1 MKKKTQKNKKNPND
15 VTMTGTFEAIFHKK
29 NKPSLEFSLLE
40 VHKSINYNFNLNS
53 IILFHGAGLF
63 LYRLKNIRKSVIS
76 RDQW

>member
-1 MKKKTQKNKKNPND
+1 MKKKKKKKKPKLC
-15 VTMTGTFEAIFHKK
+15 HKYRHFRSKISQK
-29 NKPSLEFSLLE
+29 NKPSLEFSLFG